1 MSVIQRLKKNLRSDV
16 VITFVITLLILLGLS
31 SLVSRPL
38 AWAVGAALLLVV
50 VAFLARKT

>member
-1 MSVIQRLKKNLRSDV
+1 MIQRLKKNLRSDV